1 MLTNS
6 VSFNQTRL
14 RLLLF
19 WVTGFI
25 AIAVIGGALTIDLTG
40 FSAADRFMVARWGF
54 RGLRL
59 YLWFEA
65 GVLVTIV
72 AAIGWSAITT
82 GLDIAR
88 GDAVALSGSDASLRP
103 RMPTPLGYLLVLLG
117 SALTAL
123 AITTLVLF
131 NSCRYMRIV

>member
-65 GVLVTIV
+65 GVVVSIIP
-72 AAIGWSAITT
+72 AT
-82 GLDIAR
+82 GRGGGPPGAR
-88 GDAVALSGSDASLRP
+88 HPPGGGAGLPWNPASRSPPGSPPPGFP
-103 RMPTPLGYLLVLLG
+103 RW
-117 SALTAL
+117 
-123 AITTLVLF
+123 F
-131 NSCRYMRIV
+131 